1 VTFHFNGKTLE
12 GRTRNVSRGGVCA
25 QITDMLPNGATVEI
39 DVTLIFDE
47 ETQSEPLRLPG
58 RITWCTPLDG
68 GFQVGLMFRPLD
80 AEQNEFLGLFLKY
93 LDAGGQRERPFAKT
107 ANIDDRFG

>member
-1 VTFHFNGKTLE
+1 MTFHHAGKELQ

-25 QITDMLPNGATVEI
+25 QIGDPLPNGATVEL

-58 RITWCTPLDG
+58 RITWCTPLDE
-68 GFQVGLMFRPLD
+68 GFQIGLMFLPLD
-80 AEQNEFLGLFLKY
+80 AEQGEFLGLFLKY
-93 LDAGGQRERPFAKT
+93 LDDGNLRERPFTKT
-107 ANIDDRFG
+107 ADIDDRFR